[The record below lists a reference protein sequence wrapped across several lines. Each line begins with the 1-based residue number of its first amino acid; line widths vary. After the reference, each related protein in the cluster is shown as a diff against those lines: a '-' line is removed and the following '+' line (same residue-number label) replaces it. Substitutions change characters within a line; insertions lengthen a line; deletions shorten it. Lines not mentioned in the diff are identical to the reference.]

1 MIGPQSEALWRRAQ
15 EAIAG
20 GVNSPA
26 RSFRPMG
33 GDAPVFVQSAQG
45 GHLVDV
51 DGRSYIEFLAA
62 FGPNIIGHGHP
73 QVLDALER
81 QMRQGLLF
89 GTPCP
94 GEVEFAERLCAAI
107 PEMEQVRLVS
117 SGTEAV
123 MSAIRLARAA
133 TGRRLVVKF
142 DGNYHGHADT
152 VLVRTGSGAATAGGG
167 GDSGGVPDGVRQDV
181 RSLPYNDL
189 AALEELVARE
199 GGEIAAVL
207 IEPISG
213 NMGVVTPQPGY
224 LEGVS
229 RLAHGCG
236 ALVIDDEVILGF
248 RLRYGI
254 IGPQIGLSPDIVCL
268 GKAIGGGL
276 ALGAYGARRELMR
289 LIAPLGPMFQ
299 AGTLAGN
306 PFSVAAGLASLDILA
321 APDVYETLDRRGA
334 ELADGVLAAGLRH
347 GLRISLRR
355 VGSMFTLFFR
365 DPPPRNYA
373 EAKEHDAPRFR
384 RFFWEMLQRGIYLAP
399 SPYEAWF
406 VTLGH
411 TEEDIAAAVAAAA
424 EAFAAL
430 AASDAQPKD
439 A

>member
-1 MIGPQSEALWRRAQ
+1 MIGEESRTLWERAQ
-15 EAIAG
+15 AAIAG

-33 GDAPVFVQSAQG
+33 GDAPLFIRSAAG
-45 GHLVDV
+45 GRFIDA

-62 FGPNIIGHGHP
+62 FGPNVIGHGHP
-73 QVLDALER
+73 KVLKALAAQLGE
-81 QMRQGLLF
+81 GLLF
-89 GTPCP
+89 GAPCR
-94 GEVEFAERLCAAI
+94 GEVELAERLCAAI

-133 TGRRLVVKF
+133 TGRRVVVKF
-142 DGNYHGHADT
+142 DGNYHGHTDT

-167 GDSGGVPDGVRQDV
+167 HDSEGVPDGVRQDV
-181 RSLPYNDL
+181 RSLPFNDL
-189 AALEELVARE
+189 GALEELVRRE
-199 GGEIAAVL
+199 GDDLAAVL

-213 NMGVVTPQPGY
+213 NMGVVVPQPGY

-229 RLAHGCG
+229 RLARSCG
-236 ALVIDDEVILGF
+236 ALVIDDEIIVGF

-254 IGPQIGLSPDIVCL
+254 IGPTLGLSPDIVCL

-276 ALGAYGARRELMR
+276 ALGAYGARRDLMR
-289 LIAPLGPMFQ
+289 RIAPLGPMFQ

-306 PFSVAAGLASLDILA
+306 PLSVAAALASLDVLA
-321 APDVYETLDRRGA
+321 APGVYETLEAQGSR
-334 ELADGVLAAGLRH
+334 LAAGVLTAGLRH
-347 GLRISLRR
+347 GQRVSLQR

-365 DPPPRNYA
+365 PSPPRDYH
-373 EAKEHDAPRFR
+373 EAQAHDGAAFR
-384 RFFWEMLQRGIYLAP
+384 AFFWEMLRRGVYLAP

-411 TEEDIAAAVAAAA
+411 TGEEILAAIAAA
-424 EAFAAL
+424 EESFAAL
-430 AASDAQPKD
+430 DAQ
-439 A
+439 AHEA

>member
-1 MIGPQSEALWRRAQ
+1 MIGQQSQTLWARAQ
-15 EAIAG
+15 AAIAG

-33 GDAPVFVQSAQG
+33 GDAPVFVQSARG
-45 GHLVDV
+45 GRFIDA

-73 QVLDALER
+73 HVLAALER
-81 QMRQGLLF
+81 QLRDGLLF
-89 GTPCP
+89 GTPCAA
-94 GEVEFAERLCAAI
+94 EVEFAERLLAAI

-133 TGRRLVVKF
+133 TGRRLIVKF
-142 DGNYHGHADT
+142 DGNYHGHADA

-167 GDSGGVPDGVRQDV
+167 GDSGGVPDGVRQDS

-189 AALEELVARE
+189 AALAELIARE
-199 GGEIAAVL
+199 GNEIAAVL

-213 NMGVVTPQPGY
+213 NMGVVLPEPGY

-229 RLAHGCG
+229 RLAHACG

-254 IGPQIGLSPDIVCL
+254 IGPAIGLSPDIVCL

-306 PFSVAAGLASLDILA
+306 PLSVSAGIASLEVLSGPGVYDLLEERGARLAS
-321 APDVYETLDRRGA
+321 
-334 ELADGVLAAGLRH
+334 GVLAAGLRH
-347 GLRISLRR
+347 GQSISLQR

-365 DPPPRNYA
+365 TAPPTNY
-373 EAKEHDAPRFR
+373 EQAKAHDGAAFR

-411 TEEDIAAAVAAAA
+411 AEDEISQAISAAD

-430 AASDAQPKD
+430 AQGAAHN
-439 A
+439 AGA

>member
-1 MIGPQSEALWRRAQ
+1 MIGAQSQELWSRAQ
-15 EAIAG
+15 AAIAG

-33 GDAPVFVQSAQG
+33 GDAPVFVQSAHG
-45 GHLVDV
+45 GRFTDV

-73 QVLDALER
+73 HVLTALER
-81 QMRQGLLF
+81 QLRQGLLY
-89 GTPCP
+89 GTPCF
-94 GEVEFAERLCAAI
+94 GEVQFAERLIAAV

-133 TGRRLVVKF
+133 TGRRLIVKF
-142 DGNYHGHADT
+142 DGNYHGHADA

-167 GDSGGVPDGVRQDV
+167 GDSGGVPEGVRQDV

-189 AALEELVARE
+189 AALEDLIARE
-199 GGEIAAVL
+199 GRELAAVL

-213 NMGVVTPQPGY
+213 NMGVVRPEPGY

-229 RLAHGCG
+229 RLAHSCG

-254 IGPQIGLSPDIVCL
+254 IGPALGLAPDIVCL
-268 GKAIGGGL
+268 GKGIGGGL
-276 ALGAYGARRELMR
+276 ALGAYGAPRELMR

-306 PFSVAAGLASLDILA
+306 PLSVAAGTAALEVLAEPGVYDVLEERGARLAS
-321 APDVYETLDRRGA
+321 
-334 ELADGVLAAGLRH
+334 GVLAAGLRK
-347 GLRISLRR
+347 GAEISLQR

-365 DPPPRNYA
+365 SVPPTNYE
-373 EAKEHDAPRFR
+373 EAKVHDGVAFR
-384 RFFWEMLQRGIYLAP
+384 RFFWAMLQRGIYLAP

-411 TEEDIAAAVAAAA
+411 TDDEISQAISAAD
-424 EAFAAL
+424 EAFLAL
-430 AASDAQPKD
+430 AQGTAEPMGS
-439 A
+439 